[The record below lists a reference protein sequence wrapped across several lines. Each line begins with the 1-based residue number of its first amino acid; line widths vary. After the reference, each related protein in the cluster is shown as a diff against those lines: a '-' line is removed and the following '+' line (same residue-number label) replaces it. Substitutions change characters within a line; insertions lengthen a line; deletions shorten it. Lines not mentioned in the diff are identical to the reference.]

1 MTSTAKHLF
10 RSLAPR
16 AAGPR
21 RNVLRA
27 AARSIVELLL
37 LLAMLVPLAASADA
51 LDEIELL
58 RAGNDAIVRIH
69 FTTRVQYL
77 RHLALSDD
85 GADIFFQ
92 YGVATA
98 PTVAEEQRRVNETPT
113 FPGVRVV
120 LPLQQGGGQPLRL
133 NVRFTRPVKFI
144 VRQFG
149 GSAIDIVVAGL
160 GAQVS
165 TGRVQPGADSVP
177 TPSDQRY
184 AVRLQSF
191 QTTDMADARPVPRE
205 FQEFTT
211 FTSQSVVDGR
221 TVRELLI
228 GYFASEADA
237 DGARRRLAARFPEAQ
252 VVDLEK
258 RRLDALRTAAAKSR
272 EAGAPPP
279 AATVPVPPAP
289 PQVAPP
295 PTAAAPAADLPAVAA
310 PSEVERQ
317 AADLMKQARAA
328 LEAKAPQDA
337 VDRLNQLLTLP
348 PNSQSEAAQELIG
361 LAREQNGEASKA
373 RAEYELYLKLFP
385 SGSGAARVRERLAQ
399 LGTAAPAST
408 AATPRSARPP
418 LKTMT
423 GSVSQ
428 YYYGGQTRIENV
440 FNTPT
445 TQEKSSFS
453 AVDQSQLL
461 STVDLNGR
469 YRSGDAEQRVVVRN
483 SYSLSFLP
491 ERPSYNRLHSAFYD
505 YRGLNGGLSARLGR
519 QTGLSGGLPGRFDG
533 GVVGY
538 GSQRLRLNAAA
549 GEPVEFNDIDSKR
562 RFVDLNLEAGDQ
574 AGRWN
579 GNVFGIY
586 QEVDGILDRQAV
598 GSELRFV
605 DGVRTLYALADYD
618 TSYRVMNAA
627 SLQGSWTTA
636 GGTSFNLL
644 WDRRRAPTLATTN
657 AIIGQPT
664 SSIRAL
670 LQTSTEDQLRQA
682 ALDITA
688 VALQGSAGFT
698 TPITERWQV
707 GADARLINVG
717 ALPEVVFNG
726 VTIPAQPETGNI
738 LSYTVQA
745 IGTRLYSPRDSNVWS
760 VGLVNAQTYDS
771 WLLTYNNVTHIA
783 ENWSV
788 EPSIRYYSQD
798 DVTGV
803 KLSRLSPGL
812 RLTWRPSPWSALEF
826 DGLYEHTSTKA
837 SSVSD
842 TSRRSF
848 FSLGYRLDL

>member
-1 MTSTAKHLF
+1 
-10 RSLAPR
+10 
-16 AAGPR
+16 
-21 RNVLRA
+21 
-27 AARSIVELLL
+27 
-37 LLAMLVPLAASADA
+37 MLVPLAASADA

-627 SLQGSWTTA
+627 SLQGSWTTRA
-636 GGTSFNLL
+636 GHRSTCCGIAAA
-644 WDRRRAPTLATTN
+644 RRRWPPPTRSSASRRVRSARCCRLR
-657 AIIGQPT
+657 PRT
-664 SSIRAL
+664 SSEGRP
-670 LQTSTEDQLRQA
+670 R
-682 ALDITA
+682 ITA

-760 VGLVNAQTYDS
+760 VGFVNAQTYDS
-771 WLLTYNNVTHIA
+771 WLLTYNNVIHIA
-783 ENWSV
+783 EKWSV
-788 EPSIRYYSQD
+788 EPSIR
-798 DVTGV
+798 
-803 KLSRLSPGL
+803 
-812 RLTWRPSPWSALEF
+812 
-826 DGLYEHTSTKA
+826 
-837 SSVSD
+837 
-842 TSRRSF
+842 
-848 FSLGYRLDL
+848 